1 MLLIVAIMDFISAIF
16 WYIGKKYVTAF
27 MFVMFGFF
35 LIFKMIY
42 TGSID

>member
-16 WYIGKKYVTAF
+16 WYIGKKYVMTF
-27 MFVMFGFF
+27 MFVIFGFL
-35 LIFKMIY
+35 LIFQILY

>member
-1 MLLIVAIMDFISAIF
+1 MLLIVAIMDFILAIF
-16 WYIGKKYVTAF
+16 GYIGKKYVMTF
-27 MFVMFGFF
+27 MFVIFGFL